1 MTKNFRRKVG
11 YIIGEVIPE
20 EGWDKSFRKLQTSG
34 RFDIKTIIEILTL
47 ICKEIEKYESASIQP
62 HKQ

>member
-1 MTKNFRRKVG
+1 MTENFRRKVG

-20 EGWDKSFRKLQTSG
+20 EGWDKSFRELQTTG

-47 ICKEIEKYESASIQP
+47 ICKEMEKYESGNIQSV
-62 HKQ
+62 K